1 MTSAAQAAAAA
12 REGAPYPWLSRYP
25 DGVDWFQKFSPV
37 SLGQLLDT
45 AVAKYGNKACTNFLG
60 RTLTYGEIG
69 QLVER
74 TAAGLQRLGVK
85 RGTKVGLFMPNCPT
99 FIIYYFATLKA
110 GATIVNY
117 NPLYTLEE
125 LTFQVKDSET
135 QLMVTLDLKVL
146 FDKVEGLLK
155 AGTLGQA
162 VVASFP
168 ALLPSA
174 KSVLFKLFRGREL
187 ANPGKSPIAGKI
199 VADVDVLAGGTGF
212 QKVPIEPM
220 NDIAVLQYTGG
231 TTGTPKG
238 AMLTHANLTVNC
250 QQGAAW
256 ATNLNSGQERTL
268 AVLPFFHVFAMTA
281 VMNFALQEGAE
292 IVMMPRFVLDDALKL
307 IDKTKP
313 TVMPGVPTMF
323 IAMLNHPKL
332 DSFDLSSLKYCLSGG
347 APLPIDVKERFEEV
361 TGCKVVEAY
370 GLSEASPGVTC
381 NPVEGPVKGGS
392 IGQPLPGTVVSLRD
406 LADPTREVALG
417 EKGEIL
423 RQGPPGHERLLEET
437 GGDGQPVR
445 RRFPAHGRCG
455 HHGRGGV
462 HLHRRPHQ
470 GPDHL
475 LGLQRLPAQHRGG
488 DLSASSR
495 RGGHRHR
502 HQGYLSRRGSQGLH
516 QAEGGGRGDRGR
528 HPRPPGE
535 QAVENRDAGADRVP
549 RRASQD
555 DDRQALQE
563 GAESRGG
570 GAAEGRLRSA
580 RTAIG
585 SMQFSAATEEGN
597 RLYAIGE
604 LADEFNVTTR
614 TIRFYESKGLISPA
628 RRGVARAYSRRDRA
642 RLKLILRGK
651 NLGFSLE
658 EIAEYLKLYDA
669 DPAQIA
675 QTQMLLSRVE
685 QAIDK
690 LQAKRA
696 DLDRTIKDLKEIRAQ
711 CVEHLRNKGA
721 GRPGRE

>member
-25 DGVDWFQKFSPV
+25 KGVDWFQKFSPV

-45 AVAKYGNKACTNFLG
+45 AVAKYGNKTCTNFLG

-155 AGTLGQA
+155 AGTLSQA

-168 ALLPSA
+168 ALLPPA

-187 ANPGKSPIAGKI
+187 ANPGKSPVTGKT
-199 VADVDVLAGGTGF
+199 VSDADVLAGGTGF
-212 QKVPIEPM
+212 QKVPIDPM

-256 ATNLNSGQERTL
+256 ATNLNRGQERTL
-268 AVLPFFHVFAMTA
+268 AALPFFHVFAMTA

-347 APLPIDVKERFEEV
+347 APLPLDVKERFEEV

-417 EKGEIL
+417 EKGEICVK
-423 RQGPPGHERLLEET
+423 GPQVMKGFWKRPEET
-437 GGDGQPVR
+437 ANQFVGDFLRTGDVGIMDEEGFIFIVDRIKDLIICSGYNVYPR
-445 RRFPAHGRCG
+445 NIEEAIY
-455 HHGRGGV
+455 
-462 HLHRRPHQ
+462 
-470 GPDHL
+470 
-475 LGLQRLPAQHRGG
+475 QH
-488 DLSASSR
+488 
-495 RGGHRHR
+495 
-502 HQGYLSRRGSQGLH
+502 
-516 QAEGGGRGDRGR
+516 
-528 HPRPPGE
+528 P
-535 QAVENRDAGADRVP
+535 AVEEVTVIGIKDTYRGEAPKAFIKLKAGAV
-549 RRASQD
+549 
-555 DDRQALQE
+555 
-563 GAESRGG
+563 
-570 GAAEGRLRSA
+570 
-580 RTAIG
+580 
-585 SMQFSAATEEGN
+585 ATE
-597 RLYAIGE
+597 
-604 LADEFNVTTR
+604 AD
-614 TIRFYESKGLISPA
+614 IRAHLESKLSKI
-628 RRGVARAYSRRDRA
+628 
-642 RLKLILRGK
+642 
-651 NLGFSLE
+651 E
-658 EIAEYLKLYDA
+658 M
-669 DPAQIA
+669 PAQIEFRDVLPK
-675 QTQMLLSRVE
+675 TMIGKLSKKE
-685 QAIDK
+685 
-690 LQAKRA
+690 
-696 DLDRTIKDLKEIRAQ
+696 LKAEEEARRKAS
-711 CVEHLRNKGA
+711 
-721 GRPGRE
+721 